1 MAAGEVAGVRRQTK
15 LCLGDVV
22 VLCDGS
28 LAVIY
33 SARESQRHLHC
44 IAVDELGNLAMRCNL
59 PEIVLAE
66 RSDVRRVVACRQDLV
81 AEIRTA
87 LERMVL

>member
-1 MAAGEVAGVRRQTK
+1 MRRETEF
-15 LCLGDVV
+15 CLGDVV

-28 LAVIY
+28 MAVIY
-33 SARESQRHLHC
+33 AAQDSQRHLHC
-44 IAVDELGNLAMRCNL
+44 IAVDELGNLAMRCDL

-81 AEIRTA
+81 TEIQKA
-87 LERMVL
+87 LERMAR